1 MSTINDLVEYI
12 ILLRQEIAKRDQ
24 IIEELRRSNKSKS
37 SK

>member
-1 MSTINDLVEYI
+1 MSTINDVVEYI

-24 IIEELRRSNKSKS
+24 IIEELRRSDKSKS

>member
-12 ILLRQEIAKRDQ
+12 ILLRQEIVKRDQ

>member
-1 MSTINDLVEYI
+1 MSTINDVVEYI